1 MEAFF
6 QALLGGLVLGLIY
19 IAIAVGL
26 TIIFG
31 TLRLV
36 NFAHGAFYAIGAYVG
51 LVVAQHVGL
60 LWAFI
65 AAPIAVA
72 LFAVLLDRLV
82 LRNFYDKEPTS
93 QLLVTFGIAL
103 VVEETLRF
111 IFGSTTQQ
119 YVMPAALQGSV
130 TLGPIEYPAYRL
142 LFAAG
147 VIVMLVLV
155 WLFIERTNYGLIVR
169 AGIRD
174 RVMVQLLGG
183 NIRRAS
189 TIVFALGAA
198 VAGLVGAARN
208 TGASPLAF
216 ISARYSP
223 ASSTIMSVSST
234 PSAPAS
240 FAALQIYGIDPPTG
254 FFFLVPSFVVVV
266 VGGLGSFWGAVLGGL
281 LIGELQSLTNLAY
294 APASNV
300 VIYLCMALVLLLRP
314 QGLLGES
321 EVIKQ

>member
-1 MEAFF
+1 VDALF

-19 IAIAVGL
+19 VAIAVGL

-51 LVVAQHVGL
+51 LVVAERVGL
-60 LWAFI
+60 IAGLV

-72 LFAVLLDRLV
+72 VFALILDRVV
-82 LRNFYDKEPTS
+82 LRPFYEKDPTA
-93 QLLVTFGIAL
+93 QLLLTFGIAL
-103 VVEETLRF
+103 VVEESLRL
-111 IFGSTTQQ
+111 IFGATTLQ
-119 YVMPAALQGSV
+119 YPLPEFLKGSAS
-130 TLGPIEYPAYRL
+130 LGPVQYPAYRL
-142 LFAAG
+142 LFAGG
-147 VIVMLVLV
+147 VIVLLLLV

-189 TIVFALGAA
+189 SIVFALGAA
-198 VAGLVGAARN
+198 IAGLVGAA
-208 TGASPLAF
+208 ASP
-216 ISARYSP
+216 IYS
-223 ASSTIMSVSST
+223 VD
-234 PSAPAS
+234 PS
-240 FAALQIYGIDPPTG
+240 TG
-254 FFFLVPSFVVVV
+254 FAFLVPSFVVVV

-281 LIGELQSLTNLAY
+281 LIGELQSVTTLVY
-294 APASNV
+294 APASQV
-300 VIYLCMALVLLLRP
+300 IIYLCMALVLLFRP

-321 EVIKQ
+321 EVIRQS

>member
-19 IAIAVGL
+19 VAIAVGL

-51 LVVAQHVGL
+51 LVVAQHIGVG
-60 LWAFI
+60 WAFI
-65 AAPIAVA
+65 AAPIVVA
-72 LFAVLLDRLV
+72 LFAILLDRVV
-82 LRNFYDKEPTS
+82 LRPFYEKEPTA

-103 VVEETLRF
+103 VVEESLRL
-111 IFGSTTQQ
+111 IFGATTQQ
-119 YVMPAALQGSV
+119 YKMPEALQGSF
-130 TLGPIEYPAYRL
+130 TLGPITYPAYRL
-142 LFAAG
+142 LFAGG
-147 VIVMLVLV
+147 VIVMLALV
-155 WLFIERTNYGLIVR
+155 WLFIERTTYGLIVR

-174 RVMVQLLGG
+174 RIMVQLLGG
-183 NIRRAS
+183 NIRQAS

-198 VAGLVGAARN
+198 IAGLVGAAA
-208 TGASPLAF
+208 TP
-216 ISARYSP
+216 IYS
-223 ASSTIMSVSST
+223 
-234 PSAPAS
+234 
-240 FAALQIYGIDPPTG
+240 IDPATG
-254 FFFLVPSFVVVV
+254 FAFLVPSFVVVV

-281 LIGELQSLTNLAY
+281 LIGELQSLTNLVY
-294 APASNV
+294 APASSV

-321 EVIKQ
+321 EVIRQ

>member
-1 MEAFF
+1 VDALF

-19 IAIAVGL
+19 VAIAVGL

-51 LVVAQHVGL
+51 LVVAERIGL
-60 LWAFI
+60 IAGLI

-72 LFAVLLDRLV
+72 IFALILDRVV
-82 LRNFYDKEPTS
+82 LRPFYEKDPTA
-93 QLLVTFGIAL
+93 QLLLTFGIAL
-103 VVEETLRF
+103 VVEESLRL
-111 IFGSTTQQ
+111 IFGATTLQ
-119 YVMPAALQGSV
+119 YPLPDFLKGSA
-130 TLGPIEYPAYRL
+130 TLGPIQYPAYRL
-142 LFAAG
+142 LFAGG
-147 VIVMLVLV
+147 VIVLLLLV

-189 TIVFALGAA
+189 SIVFALGAA
-198 VAGLVGAARN
+198 IAGLVGAA
-208 TGASPLAF
+208 ASP
-216 ISARYSP
+216 IYS
-223 ASSTIMSVSST
+223 VD
-234 PSAPAS
+234 PS
-240 FAALQIYGIDPPTG
+240 TG
-254 FFFLVPSFVVVV
+254 FAFLVPSFVVVV

-281 LIGELQSLTNLAY
+281 LIGELQSVTTLVY

-300 VIYLCMALVLLLRP
+300 IIYLCMALVLLFRP

-321 EVIKQ
+321 EVIRQS

>member
-6 QALLGGLVLGLIY
+6 EALLGGLVLGLIY
-19 IAIAVGL
+19 VAIAVGL

-51 LVVAQHVGL
+51 LVIAQHIGVG
-60 LWAFI
+60 WAFV

-72 LFAVLLDRLV
+72 LFAVLLDRVV
-82 LRNFYDKEPTS
+82 LRMFYDKEPTA

-103 VVEETLRF
+103 VVEETLRL
-111 IFGSTTQQ
+111 IFGATTQQ
-119 YVMPAALQGSV
+119 YKMPEALSGSF
-130 TLGPIEYPAYRL
+130 TLGPITYPAYRL

-147 VIVMLVLV
+147 VIVMLGLV

-174 RVMVQLLGG
+174 RIMVQLLGG
-183 NIRRAS
+183 NIRQAS

-198 VAGLVGAARN
+198 IAGLVGAAA
-208 TGASPLAF
+208 TP
-216 ISARYSP
+216 IYS
-223 ASSTIMSVSST
+223 
-234 PSAPAS
+234 
-240 FAALQIYGIDPPTG
+240 IDPATG
-254 FFFLVPSFVVVV
+254 FAFLVPSFVVVV

-300 VIYLCMALVLLLRP
+300 VIYLAMALVLLLRP

-321 EVIKQ
+321 EVIRQ

>member
-6 QALLGGLVLGLIY
+6 QAMLGGLVLGLIY

-36 NFAHGAFYAIGAYVG
+36 NFAHGAFYAIGAYIG
-51 LVVAQHVGL
+51 LVVAQHIGVV
-60 LWAFI
+60 WAFI
-65 AAPIAVA
+65 AAPIGVA
-72 LFAVLLDRLV
+72 LFAVFLDRV
-82 LRNFYDKEPTS
+82 LLRSFYDKAPTA

-103 VVEETLRF
+103 VVEESLRL
-111 IFGSTTQQ
+111 IFGATTQQ
-119 YVMPAALQGSV
+119 YAMPDALQGSV
-130 TLGPIEYPAYRL
+130 TLGPITYPAYRL

-174 RVMVQLLGG
+174 RTMVQLLGG
-183 NIRRAS
+183 NIQQAS
-189 TIVFALGAA
+189 SIVFALGAA
-198 VAGLVGAARN
+198 IAGLVGAAA
-208 TGASPLAF
+208 TP
-216 ISARYSP
+216 IYS
-223 ASSTIMSVSST
+223 
-234 PSAPAS
+234 
-240 FAALQIYGIDPPTG
+240 IDPATG
-254 FFFLVPSFVVVV
+254 FAFLVPSFVVVV
-266 VGGLGSFWGAVLGGL
+266 VGGLGSFWGAVLGGI

-294 APASNV
+294 APASQV
-300 VIYLCMALVLLLRP
+300 VIYLCMALVLLFRP

-321 EVIKQ
+321 EVIRQ

>member
-1 MEAFF
+1 VEAFF

-19 IAIAVGL
+19 VAIAVGL

-51 LVVAQHVGL
+51 LVIAQRIGVG
-60 LWAFI
+60 WAFV

-82 LRNFYDKEPTS
+82 LRSFYDKEPTA

-103 VVEETLRF
+103 VVEETLRL
-111 IFGSTTQQ
+111 IFGATTQQ
-119 YVMPAALQGSV
+119 YKMPEALQGSV
-130 TLGPIEYPAYRL
+130 TLGPITYPAYRL
-142 LFAAG
+142 LFAGG
-147 VIVMLVLV
+147 VIVMLALV

-174 RVMVQLLGG
+174 RIMVQLLGG
-183 NIRRAS
+183 NIRQAS

-198 VAGLVGAARN
+198 IAGLVGAAA
-208 TGASPLAF
+208 TP
-216 ISARYSP
+216 IYS
-223 ASSTIMSVSST
+223 
-234 PSAPAS
+234 
-240 FAALQIYGIDPPTG
+240 IDPGTG
-254 FFFLVPSFVVVV
+254 FAFLVPSFVVVV

-321 EVIKQ
+321 EVIRQ

>member
-1 MEAFF
+1 VEALF
-6 QALLGGLVLGLIY
+6 QAMLGGLVLGLIY
-19 IAIAVGL
+19 VAIAVGL

-51 LVVAQHVGL
+51 LVIAQHIGVG
-60 LWAFI
+60 WAFV

-82 LRNFYDKEPTS
+82 LRLFYDKEPTA

-103 VVEETLRF
+103 VVEETLRL
-111 IFGSTTQQ
+111 IFGATTQQ
-119 YVMPAALQGSV
+119 YAMPASLQGSV
-130 TLGPIEYPAYRL
+130 TLGPITYPAYRL
-142 LFAAG
+142 LFAGG
-147 VIVMLVLV
+147 VIVMLALV

-174 RVMVQLLGG
+174 RIMVQLLGG
-183 NIRRAS
+183 NIRQAS

-198 VAGLVGAARN
+198 IAGLVGAAA
-208 TGASPLAF
+208 TP
-216 ISARYSP
+216 IYS
-223 ASSTIMSVSST
+223 
-234 PSAPAS
+234 
-240 FAALQIYGIDPPTG
+240 IDPATG
-254 FFFLVPSFVVVV
+254 FAFLVPSFVVVV

-321 EVIKQ
+321 EVIRQ

>member
-1 MEAFF
+1 VEAFF

-19 IAIAVGL
+19 VAIAVGL

-36 NFAHGAFYAIGAYVG
+36 NFAHGAFYAIGAYIG
-51 LVVAQHVGL
+51 LVIAQHIGVG
-60 LWAFI
+60 WAFV

-72 LFAVLLDRLV
+72 LFAVLLDRIV
-82 LRNFYDKEPTS
+82 LRPFYEKEPTA

-103 VVEETLRF
+103 VVEESLRL
-111 IFGSTTQQ
+111 IFGATTQQ
-119 YVMPAALQGSV
+119 YKMPAALQGSI
-130 TLGPIEYPAYRL
+130 TLGPITYPAYRL
-142 LFAAG
+142 LFAGG
-147 VIVMLVLV
+147 VIVMLALV
-155 WLFIERTNYGLIVR
+155 WLFIERTTYGLIVR

-174 RVMVQLLGG
+174 RIMVQLLGG
-183 NIRRAS
+183 NIRQAS

-198 VAGLVGAARN
+198 IAGLVGAAA
-208 TGASPLAF
+208 TP
-216 ISARYSP
+216 IYS
-223 ASSTIMSVSST
+223 
-234 PSAPAS
+234 
-240 FAALQIYGIDPPTG
+240 IDPATG
-254 FFFLVPSFVVVV
+254 FAFLVPSFVVVV
-266 VGGLGSFWGAVLGGL
+266 VGGLGSFWGAVIGGL

-321 EVIKQ
+321 EVIRQ

>member
-19 IAIAVGL
+19 VAIAVGL

-51 LVVAQHVGL
+51 LVIAQHIGVG
-60 LWAFI
+60 WAFI

-72 LFAVLLDRLV
+72 LFAVVLDRVV
-82 LRNFYDKEPTS
+82 LRSFYDKEPTA

-103 VVEETLRF
+103 VVEETLRL
-111 IFGSTTQQ
+111 IFGATTQQ
-119 YVMPAALQGSV
+119 YKMPEALQGSV
-130 TLGPIEYPAYRL
+130 TLGPITYPAYRL

-147 VIVMLVLV
+147 VIVMLALV
-155 WLFIERTNYGLIVR
+155 WLFIERTTYGLIVR

-174 RVMVQLLGG
+174 RIMVQLLGG
-183 NIRRAS
+183 NIRQAS

-198 VAGLVGAARN
+198 IAGLVGAAA
-208 TGASPLAF
+208 TP
-216 ISARYSP
+216 IYS
-223 ASSTIMSVSST
+223 
-234 PSAPAS
+234 
-240 FAALQIYGIDPPTG
+240 IDPATG
-254 FFFLVPSFVVVV
+254 FAFLVPSFVVVV

-281 LIGELQSLTNLAY
+281 LIGELQSLTNLVY
-294 APASNV
+294 APGSSV
-300 VIYLCMALVLLLRP
+300 IIYLCMALVLLLRP

-321 EVIKQ
+321 EVIRQ

>member
-1 MEAFF
+1 VEAVFE
-6 QALLGGLVLGLIY
+6 AMLGGLVHGLIY

-51 LVVAQHVGL
+51 LVAAQHIGL
-60 LWAFI
+60 GWAFV
-65 AAPIAVA
+65 AAPLAVA

-82 LRNFYDKEPTS
+82 LRSFYDKEPTS

-103 VVEETLRF
+103 VVEETLRL
-111 IFGSTTQQ
+111 IFGATTQQ
-119 YVMPAALQGSV
+119 YTMPLALQGSA
-130 TLGPIEYPAYRL
+130 TIGPIEYPAYRL
-142 LFAAG
+142 FFAGG

-155 WLFIERTNYGLIVR
+155 WLFIERTTYGLIVR

-174 RVMVQLLGG
+174 RIMVQLLGG

-198 VAGLVGAARN
+198 IAGLVGAA
-208 TGASPLAF
+208 A
-216 ISARYSP
+216 
-223 ASSTIMSVSST
+223 T
-234 PSAPAS
+234 P
-240 FAALQIYGIDPPTG
+240 IYGIDPGTG
-254 FFFLVPSFVVVV
+254 FAFLVPSFVVVV

-294 APASNV
+294 APASDV